1 MKKMCLYHNINS
13 FGVFF
18 LLIISSVVWAQGKE
32 SSAINKLKESG
43 GIISSAQ
50 SGGLRIEFHLRGRD
64 LQNEG
69 LEPAQELK
77 DVRLLNLRDTKIT
90 SAGIKHIEGMKNL
103 RRLHLERT
111 QVDDACID
119 YLTGL
124 QQLEY
129 LNLYSTKITDQ
140 GLEKLKEL
148 KNLKQL
154 FVWQTDVTDEGVQQ
168 LEKELPKLK
177 IFRGVDLD
185 NIVPVKKPPP
195 RPTEDLKWIPS
206 NGEIPP
212 RSISGDNTTI
222 IFHNQMKQKVKIY
235 WVEYNGKLKLYGE
248 IVPGGTREQN
258 TYSTASWLITDMED
272 NYLGYFRTSIKVGKA
287 LIPKI

>member
-1 MKKMCLYHNINS
+1 MCRCPNMNP
-13 FGVFF
+13 FGVLFVF
-18 LLIISSVVWAQGKE
+18 VFSSIIWAQGKE

-43 GIISSAQ
+43 GIISSAD
-50 SGGLRIEFHLRGRD
+50 SGGWRIEFQLKGRD
-64 LQNEG
+64 LRDEG
-69 LEPAQELK
+69 LEPAQDLK

-124 QQLEY
+124 EQLEY
-129 LNLYSTKITDQ
+129 LNLYSTKITDK
-140 GLEKLKEL
+140 GLEKLKAL
-148 KNLKQL
+148 RNLKQL
-154 FVWQTDVTDEGVQQ
+154 FVWQTGVTDDGVQK
-168 LEKELPKLK
+168 LAKELPKLK
-177 IFRGVDLD
+177 IVRGVDL
-185 NIVPVKKPPP
+185 NKIIAQKKPPP
-195 RPTEDLKWIPS
+195 RPSEDLKWIAS
-206 NGEIPP
+206 TGEIPP

-235 WVEYNGKLKLYGE
+235 WVEYNGRLKLYGE

-258 TYSTASWLITDMED
+258 TYSTTSWLVTDMED
-272 NYLGYFRTSIKVGKA
+272 TYLGYFRTSTKVGKA

>member
-1 MKKMCLYHNINS
+1 MTPFVVL
-13 FGVFF
+13 F
-18 LLIISSVVWAQGKE
+18 LFIFSSMAWALGKE

-43 GIISSAQ
+43 GIISSAD

-64 LQNEG
+64 LQDEG
-69 LEPAQELK
+69 LEPAQSLK

-90 SAGIKHIEGMKNL
+90 SAGIKHIEGMKSL

-119 YLTGL
+119 YLAGL

-140 GLEKLKEL
+140 GLQKLKGL
-148 KNLKQL
+148 KSLKQL
-154 FVWQTDVTDEGVQQ
+154 FVWQTGVTDEGIQK
-168 LEKELPKLK
+168 LEKELPALK
-177 IFRGVDLD
+177 IIGGIDLD
-185 NIVPVKKPPP
+185 KIVPVKKAPP

-206 NGEIPP
+206 TGEIPP

-222 IFHNQMKQKVKIY
+222 IFQNQMKQKVKIF
-235 WVEYNGKLKLYGE
+235 WVEYNGKLRLYGE

-258 TYSTASWLITDMED
+258 TFSKASWLVTDMED
-272 NYLGYFRTSIKVGKA
+272 TYLGYFRTSTKVGKA

>member
-1 MKKMCLYHNINS
+1 MCRCPNINP
-13 FGVFF
+13 FGALF
-18 LLIISSVVWAQGKE
+18 LFIFSSIIWAQGKE
-32 SSAINKLKESG
+32 SNAINKLKESG
-43 GIISSAQ
+43 GIISSAD
-50 SGGLRIEFHLRGRD
+50 SGGWRIEFHLRGRD
-64 LQNEG
+64 LQDDG
-69 LEPAQELK
+69 LEPAQDLK

-111 QVDDACID
+111 QIDDACID

-129 LNLYSTKITDQ
+129 LNLYSTKITDK
-140 GLEKLKEL
+140 GLEKLKDL

-154 FVWQTDVTDEGVQQ
+154 FVWQTDVTDEGVQK
-168 LEKELPKLK
+168 LEQELPKLN
-177 IFRGVDLD
+177 IIRGVDL
-185 NIVPVKKPPP
+185 NKIVAQKKPHP
-195 RPTEDLKWIPS
+195 RPSEDLKWLTS
-206 NGEIPP
+206 TGEIPP

-235 WVEYNGKLKLYGE
+235 WVDYNGRLKLYGE
-248 IVPGGTREQN
+248 IAPGGYREQN
-258 TYSTASWLITDMED
+258 TFSKASWLVTDMED
-272 NYLGYFRTSIKVGKA
+272 AYLGYFRTSTKVGEA

>member
-1 MKKMCLYHNINS
+1 MRKLHRNQKMKSPGLI
-13 FGVFF
+13 F
-18 LLIISSVVWAQGKE
+18 LLIISSVLWAHGKE
-32 SSAINKLKESG
+32 SSAINKLKERG
-43 GIISSAQ
+43 GIISAAQ
-50 SGGLRIEFHLRGRD
+50 SGGLSVEFHLRGRD
-64 LQNEG
+64 LQDEG

-77 DVRLLNLRDTKIT
+77 DVRVLNLRDTKIT
-90 SAGIKHIEGMKNL
+90 SAGIKHIGGMENL

-111 QVDDACID
+111 QVDDSCIN

-124 QQLEY
+124 QKLEY
-129 LNLYSTKITDQ
+129 LNLYSTKITDE
-140 GLEKLKEL
+140 GLTKLKEL

-168 LEKELPKLK
+168 LENELPQLK
-177 IFRGVDLD
+177 IVRGVDLD

-235 WVEYNGKLKLYGE
+235 WVEYNGKLRLYGE

-258 TYSTASWLITDMED
+258 TFSTASWLVTDMED
-272 NYLGYFRTSIKVGKA
+272 TYLGYFRTSTKVGKA